1 MDDFKRFKTSV
12 EEVTENMEETA
23 RELEL
28 EVESEDVLNCYYL
41 MIKTWT
47 DEKLSLMD
55 GQRKWFLESES
66 TAGKNAVK
74 TWNDNKWFRL
84 LHKFNWL
91 SNHRA

>member
-41 MIKTWT
+41 MIKT
-47 DEKLSLMD
+47 
-55 GQRKWFLESES
+55 
-66 TAGKNAVK
+66 
-74 TWNDNKWFRL
+74 
-84 LHKFNWL
+84 
-91 SNHRA
+91 